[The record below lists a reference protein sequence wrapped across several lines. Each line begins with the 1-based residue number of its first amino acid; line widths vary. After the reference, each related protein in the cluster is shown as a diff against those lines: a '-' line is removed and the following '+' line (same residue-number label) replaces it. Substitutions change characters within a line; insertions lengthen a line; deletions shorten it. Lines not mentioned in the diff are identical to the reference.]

1 MSRVYKVLLQLYPAD
16 YADVFSPEMLAA
28 FEQAFE
34 EHRRLGSAGLLHFLL
49 AELIS
54 LLRGIWA
61 EWVAK
66 TAYNIYHSNSYTGQ
80 RCAPDRRLMRPP
92 GVDRESYFAE
102 QNARAKVADLIE
114 ENAVCVNAQQ
124 RFVFASPLRRL
135 LILTCAVF
143 LPMHPCMSAKT
154 RVWNRQD

>member
-16 YADVFSPEMLAA
+16 YADLFSAEMLAA
-28 FEQAFE
+28 FEQSFE
-34 EHRRLGSAGLLHFLL
+34 KHRRHGSAGLLRFVL
-49 AELIS
+49 AELIG
-54 LLRGIWA
+54 LLMGIRA

-66 TAYNIYHSNSYTGQ
+66 AAYNVYHSNSYTGQ
-80 RCAPDRRLMRPP
+80 RCVPDRRVMRPA
-92 GVDRESYFAE
+92 GVARESYFAE
-102 QNARAKVADLIE
+102 QNARARVTEKNGA
-114 ENAVCVNAQQ
+114 CVNAQQ
-124 RFVFASPLRRL
+124 RFAFASPLTRL